1 MKNMIFFL
9 VQRQLLR
16 VMKNKI
22 IIILLEPTVI
32 LLTKHS
38 LFSFFFFL
46 INEDKR
52 PFLQIFPDR
61 DLRQA
66 RKKKHENLFLFTA
79 LHRSSCQ
86 EYIAR

>member
-1 MKNMIFFL
+1 MKNMIFLL

-16 VMKNKI
+16 VKKNKI
-22 IIILLEPTVI
+22 IITLLQS

-38 LFSFFFFL
+38 FFFFFY
-46 INEDKR
+46 EDKR
-52 PFLQIFPDR
+52 PFLQIFPDK